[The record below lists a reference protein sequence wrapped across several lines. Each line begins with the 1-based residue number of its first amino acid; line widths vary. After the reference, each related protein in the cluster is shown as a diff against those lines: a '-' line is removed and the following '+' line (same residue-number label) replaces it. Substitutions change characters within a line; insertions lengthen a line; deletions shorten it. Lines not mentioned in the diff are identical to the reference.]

1 MSVKSLDSVQL
12 LEQYNEIL
20 ELLTIA
26 RKKQAVLKEELKR
39 RVDENGG
46 SLIIGNSVAE
56 INEYETVRTRPIGDM
71 TEELGEEFVKD
82 NWPVLTK
89 VIINR
94 KLKIGPKV

>member
-1 MSVKSLDSVQL
+1 MSIETLNSVAL

-20 ELLTIA
+20 DLLTIA
-26 RKKQAVLKEELKR
+26 RKKQAILKEELKR

-46 SLIIGNSVAE
+46 SLTIGHSIAE
-56 INEYETVRTRPIGDM
+56 IKEYETVRTRPISDM

-89 VIINR
+89 VVINR

>member
-1 MSVKSLDSVQL
+1 MSVETLNSVTL

-20 ELLTIA
+20 DLLTIA
-26 RKKQAVLKEELKR
+26 RKKQAILKEELKR

-46 SLIIGNSVAE
+46 SLIIGHSIAE
-56 INEYETVRTRPIGDM
+56 IKEYESVRTRPISEM
-71 TEELGEEFVKD
+71 TEELGEEFIKD

-89 VIINR
+89 VVINR

>member
-1 MSVKSLDSVQL
+1 MSVETLNSVTL

-20 ELLTIA
+20 DLITIA
-26 RKKQAVLKEELKR
+26 RKKQAILKEELKR

-46 SLIIGNSVAE
+46 SLIIGHSIAE
-56 INEYETVRTRPIGDM
+56 IKEYESVRTRPISEM
-71 TEELGEEFVKD
+71 TEELGEEFIKD

-89 VIINR
+89 VVINR

>member
-46 SLIIGNSVAE
+46 SLIIGHSVAE
-56 INEYETVRTRPIGDM
+56 INEYETVRTRPISDM

-82 NWPVLTK
+82 NLAGLTK
-89 VIINR
+89 TSESSR
-94 KLKIGPKV
+94 LSIGPTA